1 MVIFLAKSVIG
12 GQFVSDNSAAF
23 RNEMLNDGNKGCRLG
38 ISNLLRN
45 LIGVRLHMHLTRLG
59 VHILGFPYHRH
70 TEDGCLRLS
79 ASALSLLGFLA
90 IVLVGFPA
98 AEIHFIALYH
108 TRKNHILL
116 CEEGANLMED
126 EPRGFLRHINV
137 TAQLTGGYALLVA
150 ADKIHSHKPLLQR
163 QFGVLKDGS
172 HKAGETLVTMG
183 TLELIVP
190 VPTLI
195 DMGATAERTH
205 YHLSPTLLGDEI
217 AAALVIVEMID
228 EGDKGVEMFKCKSHS
243 SRYFYLFIP

>member
-1 MVIFLAKSVIG
+1 MVVFLVKSVVC
-12 GQFVSDNSAAF
+12 GQFIGDNGTALG
-23 RNEMLNDGNKGCRLG
+23 NEMLNDGDKGCCLG
-38 ISNLLRN
+38 IKHLFRH
-45 LIGVRLHMHLTRLG
+45 LIGMRLLTNLTRLL

-98 AEIHFIALYH
+98 AKVHLVTLHHAI
-108 TRKNHILL
+108 KNHILL
-116 CEEGANLMED
+116 REEGANLMED

-137 TAQLTGGYALLVA
+137 AAQLTGGNALLMA
-150 ADKIHSHKPLLQR
+150 ADKVHSHKPLLQR

-172 HKAGETLVTMG
+172 DKAGETLVAVS

-190 VPTLI
+190 ITTFV
-195 DMGATAERTH
+195 DMGASAERTH

-217 AAALVIVEMID
+217 AATLIIVKMID
-228 EGDKGVEMFKCKSHS
+228 KGDKGVEMFKCKSHS
-243 SRYFYLFIP
+243 PRYFYLLIP